1 MEKSTMYMKF
11 STIVLFLIGFSV
23 LFNLT
28 FFEPANKG
36 EITLPAQ
43 EGVAVIELF
52 TSQGCSSC
60 PSADRL
66 LSQLIDQAETNELPV
81 YGLSFH
87 VDYWNRLG
95 WKDPYSQ
102 KAFTQRQYDY
112 ARQMRQQGV
121 YTPQMVV
128 NGSAEFVGSN
138 RGRAISEIEKAK
150 KAGEATEIEVTQVS
164 IQNETLTL
172 TYESPE
178 ATVNTWLNVALV
190 ERDIATQVNR
200 GENRGRLLEHDNVVR
215 SFKQEAFKSQDK
227 VQVRLPEDIDLQK
240 CSLILYSQ
248 DKASWHIDGATRVS
262 LAELAKN

>member
-1 MEKSTMYMKF
+1 MYVKF

-95 WKDPYSQ
+95 WKDPYSA
-102 KAFTQRQYDY
+102 KAYTERQYAY
-112 ARQMRQQGV
+112 ARKIEKSSV

-128 NGSAEFVGSN
+128 NGQEEFVGSN
-138 RGRAISEIEKAK
+138 SWAAEKAIK
-150 KAGEATEIEVTQVS
+150 RASSTADGVTFTVENITEKDGELQI
-164 IQNETLTL
+164 
-172 TYESPE
+172 TYQSTGG
-178 ATVNTWLNVALV
+178 AQQRVNIALV
-190 ERDIATQVNR
+190 ERGIETYVKR
-200 GENRGRLLEHDNVVR
+200 GENSGRTLKHDNVVR
-215 SFKQEAFKSQDK
+215 AFEQQSLQSEDEITIA
-227 VQVRLPEDIDLQK
+227 LPADIDLAK
-240 CSLILYSQ
+240 SSIILYAQ
-248 DKASWHIDGATRVS
+248 DGQSLAINGATRVS
-262 LAELAKN
+262 LAELAG

>member
-28 FFEPANKG
+28 FFEPTNKG

-95 WKDPYSQ
+95 WKDPFSA
-102 KAFTQRQYDY
+102 KAYTERQYAY
-112 ARQMRQQGV
+112 ARKIEKASV

-128 NGSAEFVGSN
+128 NGQEEFVGSN
-138 RGRAISEIEKAK
+138 GWAAEKAIK
-150 KAGEATEIEVTQVS
+150 KASNTADEVSFIVEKISKKDGQISFSYLATGTKSQ
-164 IQNETLTL
+164 Q
-172 TYESPE
+172 
-178 ATVNTWLNVALV
+178 LNIALV
-190 ERDIATQVNR
+190 ERGIETYVKR
-200 GENRGRLLEHDNVVR
+200 GENGGRTLKHDNVVR
-215 SFKQEAFKSQDK
+215 AFEQQSLQTEDEITIA
-227 VQVRLPEDIDLQK
+227 LPADIDLAK
-240 CSLILYSQ
+240 SSIILYAQ
-248 DKASWHIDGATRVS
+248 DGQSLAINGATRVS
-262 LAELAKN
+262 LAELAG